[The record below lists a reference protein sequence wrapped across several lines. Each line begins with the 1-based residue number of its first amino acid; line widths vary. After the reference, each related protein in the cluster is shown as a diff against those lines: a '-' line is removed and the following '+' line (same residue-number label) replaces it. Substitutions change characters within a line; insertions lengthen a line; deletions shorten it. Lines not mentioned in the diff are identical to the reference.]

1 MQKVVVFLDFA
12 NISKAAKNLSI
23 RINQEHLLKNYLTL
37 NEEGRFLQAA
47 YAYVPID
54 PRREHATDAVIER
67 LWSAGYVVKSK
78 LGVISGPTYKCNFDV
93 EITMDVMRAV
103 YDVKP
108 DIVTI
113 ISGDSDYVPLVIE
126 LRKMGI
132 YVETASF
139 GASMSRQLSQRAS
152 GYICLDNY
160 YADFYSSEPSLE
172 PAVTTCA
179 SLPPQVMDATL
190 TPETDISFDNPII
203 SGSSPTEY
211 VEGDTGEPQI
221 NLPEAE

>member
-12 NISKAAKNLSI
+12 NISKSAKDLNV
-23 RINQEHLLKNYLTL
+23 RISQEHLLKNYLTL

-54 PRREHATDAVIER
+54 PRKEHASDAVIEK
-67 LWSAGYVVKSK
+67 LWAAGYVVKSK
-78 LGVISGPTYKCNFDV
+78 LGTISGSTYKCNFDV
-93 EITMDVMRAV
+93 EITMDIMKAV

-108 DIVTI
+108 DVVTI

-126 LRKMGI
+126 LRRMGI
-132 YVETASF
+132 YVEIASF
-139 GASMSRQLSQRAS
+139 RSSMSRQLSQRAS

-160 YADFYSSEPSLE
+160 YSDFYSPEPRTE
-172 PAVTTCA
+172 PAVLARAPEPALAADIMLNPEDDVDFTNTDSA
-179 SLPPQVMDATL
+179 DPPAA
-190 TPETDISFDNPII
+190 
-203 SGSSPTEY
+203 EY
-211 VEGDTGEPQI
+211 MEGAVGEAQI

>member
-12 NISKAAKNLSI
+12 NVCKAAKDLSV

-54 PRREHATDAVIER
+54 PRKEHASDSAIEK

-78 LGVISGPTYKCNFDV
+78 LGNINGHTYKCNFDV
-93 EITMDVMRAV
+93 EITMDVMKAV

-139 GASMSRQLSQRAS
+139 RSSMSRQLSQRAS
-152 GYICLDNY
+152 GYVCLDNY
-160 YADFYSSEPSLE
+160 YADFYSPEPREEPVVTARVSDTLQTADVTLNPDTNINTYYTVLSIAVVVLSL
-172 PAVTTCA
+172 A
-179 SLPPQVMDATL
+179 L
-190 TPETDISFDNPII
+190 
-203 SGSSPTEY
+203 Y
-211 VEGDTGEPQI
+211 VVNRKNVFKKI
-221 NLPEAE
+221 

>member
-1 MQKVVVFLDFA
+1 M
-12 NISKAAKNLSI
+12 
-23 RINQEHLLKNYLTL
+23 LKNYLTL

-47 YAYVPID
+47 YAYVPVD
-54 PRREHATDAVIER
+54 PRKEHASDAVIEK
-67 LWSAGYVVKSK
+67 LWAAGYVVKSK
-78 LGVISGPTYKCNFDV
+78 LGAISGHTYKCNFDV
-93 EITMDVMRAV
+93 EITMDVMKAV

-132 YVETASF
+132 YVETAAFRS
-139 GASMSRQLSQRAS
+139 SMSRQLSQRAS

-160 YADFYSSEPSLE
+160 YADYYSPEPRVE
-172 PAVTTCA
+172 PTVTARIADTIA
-179 SLPPQVMDATL
+179 TENVTHNPDSVADFGVQESTDAA
-190 TPETDISFDNPII
+190 PAEFIEGAMMGET
-203 SGSSPTEY
+203 
-211 VEGDTGEPQI
+211 QI

>member
-12 NISKAAKNLSI
+12 NVCKAAKDLSL

-54 PRREHATDAVIER
+54 PRKEHASDAAIEK

-78 LGVISGPTYKCNFDV
+78 LGVISGHTYKCNFDV
-93 EITMDVMRAV
+93 EITMDVMKAV

-132 YVETASF
+132 YVESAAF
-139 GASMSRQLSQRAS
+139 QNSMSRQLSQCAS

-160 YADFYSSEPSLE
+160 YEDFYSPEPRVEPSVTARVPDTL
-172 PAVTTCA
+172 PAVGA
-179 SLPPQVMDATL
+179 ELNMD
-190 TPETDISFDNPII
+190 TDIDFSDL
-203 SGSSPTEY
+203 GSASPTPTDFM
-211 VEGDTGEPQI
+211 GGAAGEAQI
-221 NLPEAE
+221 NLPGEE